1 MDGALSE
8 RSKPFQ
14 PLTLPSLVRRP
25 GPSGLFDTVFEETEA
40 GLLLLD
46 LDLAQHRVRISDANR
61 AICDWLGCPKTDL
74 ITQHFVSLI
83 DDQTAHSEIERLQKA
98 LIRQSELSISC
109 FLCHADGTRFSCS
122 ITCRPISTG
131 TVGSAGPRLVAII
144 RRDDQQVD
152 QALLKAQQD
161 RDMALQ
167 ARQRMLARISHDL
180 RTPLN
185 GILGFAEVMALSCNG
200 GTTCDAPHKD
210 EEKSADG
217 RQTQMIQTY
226 TDHIMNAGRE
236 LLARIEDLLAAAE
249 EGAPVV
255 RRSIS
260 QISPAQLISEKAM
273 IYESR
278 LIRADL
284 RLDLNIEA
292 ALPALLA
299 DQGDCD
305 QMIAAMFEHVLLSAP
320 RHGTISISA
329 HLDSTGQLVFG
340 FYDDGPAISL
350 KQVDAAIAKT
360 AEDEDVYANPVA
372 RTVAGL
378 PLAQSLAL
386 RNGGLMRIG
395 DQAENAALAGP
406 RAGRFSCEL
415 CFSADCLGG

>member
-1 MDGALSE
+1 
-8 RSKPFQ
+8 
-14 PLTLPSLVRRP
+14 
-25 GPSGLFDTVFEETEA
+25 
-40 GLLLLD
+40 
-46 LDLAQHRVRISDANR
+46 
-61 AICDWLGCPKTDL
+61 
-74 ITQHFVSLI
+74 
-83 DDQTAHSEIERLQKA
+83 
-98 LIRQSELSISC
+98 
-109 FLCHADGTRFSCS
+109 
-122 ITCRPISTG
+122 
-131 TVGSAGPRLVAII
+131 
-144 RRDDQQVD
+144 
-152 QALLKAQQD
+152 
-161 RDMALQ
+161 
-167 ARQRMLARISHDL
+167 
-180 RTPLN
+180 
-185 GILGFAEVMALSCNG
+185 
-200 GTTCDAPHKD
+200 
-210 EEKSADG
+210 
-217 RQTQMIQTY
+217 MIQTY